1 MTYTLNGR
9 QYIVVA
15 AGGHGDG
22 VTPLGDALIA
32 FAIN

>member
-1 MTYTLNGR
+1 MTYTLDGR

-22 VTPLGDALIA
+22 FAHLGDSLMA
-32 FAIN
+32 FAVR